1 MTDFSTAVDV
11 ALLIARVA
19 LGLTIFAHGYA
30 KFFKGGKIEGTAGWF
45 SSIGMKPG
53 KMHAYF
59 AALGEMG
66 SGLFLAFGFFTSLA
80 ALGIVGLMAV
90 AGWVVHRHNGF
101 FIISEGWEYTFVI
114 ALFAVIIAM
123 IGPGDISIDYAT
135 GLDEN
140 LDGWTGL
147 IVAGGGGISAAALL
161 LSIFY
166 HPAKPEAEQPE
177 AAMEDSQQN

>member
-1 MTDFSTAVDV
+1 MEDFSTAVDV
-11 ALLIARVA
+11 ALLIARVG

-45 SSIGMKPG
+45 SSIGMRPG

-66 SGLFLAFGFFTSLA
+66 SGLFLALGFFTSVA

-123 IGPGDISIDYAT
+123 IGPGDISIDCRHRLRQKPRR
-135 GLDEN
+135 LDRPHS
-140 LDGWTGL
+140 GRRRRHIGCR
-147 IVAGGGGISAAALL
+147 AAAERLL
-161 LSIFY
+161 
-166 HPAKPEAEQPE
+166 PPE
-177 AAMEDSQQN
+177 